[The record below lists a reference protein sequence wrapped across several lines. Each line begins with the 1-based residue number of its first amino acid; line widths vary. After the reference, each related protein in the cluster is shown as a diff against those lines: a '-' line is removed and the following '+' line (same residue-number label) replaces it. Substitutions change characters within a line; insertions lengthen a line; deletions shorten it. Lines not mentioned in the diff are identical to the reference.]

1 MYPAVRGIYKNGKI
15 ILVEKLERIEEAD
28 VLVIVLKEKKKKKSL
43 TDEIAK
49 ALKEVKLMRE
59 GRITEK
65 DWEDTLYTKNML

>member
-43 TDEIAK
+43 TNEIVK
-49 ALKEVKLMRE
+49 ALEEVKLMRE
-59 GRITEK
+59 GRIIEK
-65 DWEDTLYTKNML
+65 DWEELRNEI

>member
-28 VLVIVLKEKKKKKSL
+28 VLVIVLKEKKKKKTL

-59 GRITEK
+59 GRIIEK
-65 DWEDTLYTKNML
+65 DWEELRNEI

>member
-28 VLVIVLKEKKKKKSL
+28 VLVIVLKEKKKKKTL

-65 DWEDTLYTKNML
+65 DWEDLRNEI